1 MRDKKK
7 LAELKEALLAIEN
20 PKTREI
26 CVDITFDIL
35 NDVLEKY
42 DAVTDILDAIIKV
55 HDNPVDNKTLAIYK
69 DMCCEKCYDATV
81 ALIKGGN

>member
-42 DAVTDILDAIIKV
+42 DAVTDILEAIIKV
-55 HDNPVDNKTLAIYK
+55 HDNSVDNKTLAIYK

-81 ALIKGGN
+81 ALIKGGK